1 MYKIKVFYLLLSIT
15 IVGGCYY
22 KSPVGPEWR
31 PVTTHTIAT
40 FNQDVAGRFTTSSII
55 PLTKQE
61 LAYLMPNIEREG
73 ASGRLDVRTS
83 PLVEQINY
91 IVSPIVPFSTTE
103 PTIGFPVEVRF
114 TSTTSIP
121 DPFVGLAYSGW
132 CSEDSI
138 PPCPSIPGPNTVAYY
153 NWLYFSEGTVA
164 IDSAEGNIFYNDI
177 RRVMMYK
184 PGSTPKSVIG
194 VRFTTDTP
202 IIGYCNFGSDGYASP
217 YYPYCPQGDY
227 PLIVFYNSYLYE
239 LHQPFYA
246 TYEFTDSSSP
256 YSTNIKTFTYEPSDM
271 SSMDRTKVL
280 LPPVVKLA
288 VTNND
293 TIYFAIKNTIYQTSL
308 QSNVITITASLPISE
323 EVVSMKVDNNSG
335 LLYAA
340 TEHID
345 YFSDTALA
353 AYNLPVRPATGYL
366 WKIDPL
372 QHTVTLLAGRRVTY
386 GEPEST
392 PYQSILPLD
401 IAIDSTGRYLFFIDG
416 SPPLSDAVG
425 SHINVLDLKQNKIYY
440 VNGLHDKPGSSK
452 YGQYFYMNLY
462 FTSTAT
468 TATLYA
474 SVQGIDVNT
483 PEYKSLTSIPTYS
496 IETISWPLP

>member
-1 MYKIKVFYLLLSIT
+1 
-15 IVGGCYY
+15 
-22 KSPVGPEWR
+22 
-31 PVTTHTIAT
+31 
-40 FNQDVAGRFTTSSII
+40 
-55 PLTKQE
+55 
-61 LAYLMPNIEREG
+61 
-73 ASGRLDVRTS
+73 
-83 PLVEQINY
+83 
-91 IVSPIVPFSTTE
+91 
-103 PTIGFPVEVRF
+103 
-114 TSTTSIP
+114 
-121 DPFVGLAYSGW
+121 
-132 CSEDSI
+132 
-138 PPCPSIPGPNTVAYY
+138 
-153 NWLYFSEGTVA
+153 
-164 IDSAEGNIFYNDI
+164 
-177 RRVMMYK
+177 
-184 PGSTPKSVIG
+184 
-194 VRFTTDTP
+194 
-202 IIGYCNFGSDGYASP
+202 
-217 YYPYCPQGDY
+217 
-227 PLIVFYNSYLYE
+227 
-239 LHQPFYA
+239 
-246 TYEFTDSSSP
+246 
-256 YSTNIKTFTYEPSDM
+256 
-271 SSMDRTKVL
+271 MDRTKVL

-308 QSNVITITASLPISE
+308 QSNAITITASLPISE

-340 TEHID
+340 TQHID
-345 YFSDTALA
+345 YFSDTTLA

-440 VNGLHDKPGSSK
+440 INGLHDKPGSSNYS
-452 YGQYFYMNLY
+452 YGRYFYMNLY